1 MNQRSAKELMTLYRL
16 PNEDLKL
23 ITSFKPHFEKN
34 RDQLIEDWYKWL
46 ETTPEYEEI
55 FEDPNILKHA
65 RKQQSNYWSE
75 FFKGVLDEDY
85 LAYRRKIGEIHAR
98 IGLPLEI
105 YLAGV
110 EYFSELILGILVNS
124 KLTPK
129 KIYSLR
135 IAILKL
141 TSIDMTTIVQSY
153 EVMVNSKIAAQSK
166 LLLEMSTPVTQL
178 WDGLLLLPVVGL
190 IDSKRAQDIMNNS
203 LAKIFETHAKSFI
216 LDISGVAVVDTAV
229 ANHLIKIT
237 KATKLM
243 GCESIISGVSP
254 SIAQT
259 IVELG
264 IDVGTMKTTSDMKAA
279 LELSFINLGMK
290 ITATK

>member
-1 MNQRSAKELMTLYRL
+1 MDVRNAKELMTLYRL
-16 PNEDLKL
+16 SDDDLKV
-23 ITSFKPHFEKN
+23 IASFKPHFEKK

-46 ETTPEYEEI
+46 ETTPEYAEF

-65 RKQQSNYWSE
+65 REQQTNYWSE

-110 EYFSELILGILVNS
+110 EYFSELILGILVDS

-129 KIYSLR
+129 KVYSLR

-153 EVMVNSKIAAQSK
+153 EAMVNAKIATQSK
-166 LLLEMSTPVTQL
+166 SLLEMSTPVTQL

-203 LAKIFETHAKSFI
+203 LIKISETHAQSFI

-237 KATKLM
+237 KATRLM

-254 SIAQT
+254 AIAQT

-264 IDVGTMKTTSDMKAA
+264 IDVGSMKTTSDMKAA
-279 LELSFINLGMK
+279 LELSFIHLGMK
-290 ITATK
+290 ITVSK